1 MREVIN
7 VHVGHTGAG
16 IGEACWELFCLEHDI
31 SPSGVKD
38 CSLDYCSQFTSFF
51 SESSNKFTPRAV
63 FTHSDNF
70 QFKDL
75 CTDNYSTEEQIRKQA
90 ENCSNLQGFI
100 LYRSIKSESGS
111 QIGSEVL
118 ERIREYQKC
127 VFDISVFPDINGS
140 GAEVVNAILASRSA
154 DCIFALQNEAI
165 IDICKRN
172 LDIEQPTLKQVN
184 MIAAHFISDLTAGM
198 RFDEYSTQMVELSQ
212 YLVPRPRLNTV
223 ICSRA
228 PVTSKIA
235 QDLFTSQSISKLAC
249 EPSQYLIRCNTRNT
263 THFAFKVI
271 YRGDVVPK
279 DVSIFLNHIKGSRTV
294 QFADWC
300 HTNFGAE
307 INYQSKIKFFEDS
320 NMTHHERSCITIQNS
335 TAIAQ
340 VWNEIRT
347 KFDRIQLEKSEDL
360 LNAREDLNI
369 LEAEYEEA
377 GQHKDQ

>member
-16 IGEACWELFCLEHDI
+16 IGEACWELFCLEHEI

-38 CSLDYCSQFTSFF
+38 CSKEYCSEFTSFF

-63 FTHSDNF
+63 FTHSPDNF

-75 CTDNYSTEEQIRKQA
+75 CTDNHSTEEQIRKQA

-100 LYRSIKSESGS
+100 LFRSIKSKSGS

-127 VFDISVFPDINGS
+127 VFDISVFPDKNES
-140 GAEVVNAILASRSA
+140 GAEAINAVLASRSA

-165 IDICKRN
+165 MDICKRN
-172 LDIEQPTLKQVN
+172 LNIEQPTLKQVN
-184 MIAAHFISDLTAGM
+184 MIAAHFISDLTAGI
-198 RFDEYSTQMVELSQ
+198 RFGEYQQKMTELSQ

-228 PVTSKIA
+228 PITSQIA
-235 QDLFTSQSISKLAC
+235 QDIFTSQSISKLAY
-249 EPSQYLIRCNTRNT
+249 EPSQYLIRCNTTNI

-279 DVSIFLNHIKGSRTV
+279 DVSIFLNHIKGNRTV

-300 HTNFGAE
+300 QTSFGAG
-307 INYQSKIKFFEDS
+307 INYQSKLKFFEGS

-335 TAIAQ
+335 TGIAQ
-340 VWNEIRT
+340 VWNEIGT
-347 KFDRIQLEKSEDL
+347 KFDLQQKKSEDL

-377 GQHKDQ
+377 GQRKVQ

>member
-38 CSLDYCSQFTSFF
+38 CSLDYCSEFTSFF

-75 CTDNYSTEEQIRKQA
+75 CTDNHSTEEQIRKQA

-165 IDICKRN
+165 IAICKRN

-198 RFDEYSTQMVELSQ
+198 RSDEYSTQMIELSQ

-279 DVSIFLNHIKGSRTV
+279 DVSIFLNHIKGNRTV

-300 HTNFGAE
+300 HTNFSAE
-307 INYQSKIKFFEDS
+307 INQSKIKFFEDS
-320 NMTHHERSCITIQNS
+320 NMSSYMICLLFQHLVKMYRKIDISYTFS
-335 TAIAQ
+335 Q
-340 VWNEIRT
+340 VNYI
-347 KFDRIQLEKSEDL
+347 
-360 LNAREDLNI
+360 
-369 LEAEYEEA
+369 
-377 GQHKDQ
+377 H